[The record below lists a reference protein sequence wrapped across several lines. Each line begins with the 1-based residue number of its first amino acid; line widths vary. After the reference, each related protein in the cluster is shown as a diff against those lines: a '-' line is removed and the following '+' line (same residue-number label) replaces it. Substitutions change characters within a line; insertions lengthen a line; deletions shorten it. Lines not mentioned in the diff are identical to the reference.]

1 MIFWFT
7 RNIYQ
12 FNSDKEENLNQI
24 KVISSDN
31 AEETNIKFLVK

>member
-12 FNSDKEENLNQI
+12 FNSDKEENLNEI
-24 KVISSDN
+24 KVISSGDG
-31 AEETNIKFLVK
+31 EETHIKFLVK